1 MLTRVIASQRVRLGD
16 VVGVGVEGVVD
27 DEVEVDVDDE
37 EVEAY
42 R

>member
-1 MLTRVIASQRVRLGD
+1 MLTRVIASQRVRFGD
-16 VVGVGVEGVVD
+16 VVGVEGVVEVD
-27 DEVEVDVDDE
+27 DEVEVEDG

>member
-1 MLTRVIASQRVRLGD
+1 MLTRVIASQRVRDFGD
-16 VVGVGVEGVVD
+16 GVEEGVVEVD
-27 DEVEVDVDDE
+27 DEDEVEVE

>member
-1 MLTRVIASQRVRLGD
+1 MLTTVIASQRVRAFGD
-16 VVGVGVEGVVD
+16 VAEGVVED
-27 DEVEVDVDDE
+27 DEVEVEDE